1 MIVLSSSEN
10 KVHNMEYADW
20 ISNDTTVR
28 PDEYWQAVLNEQQ
41 WQAVRHC
48 EGPLLVIAGA
58 GAGKTRVLTFKIA
71 YMLEHGWQPWQILAL
86 TFTNKSAR
94 EMSDRIAKMVGN
106 ERAKGLW
113 SGTFHSIFAR
123 ILRAEHHR
131 IGIKRDFT
139 IYDAADGRSLIKS
152 IVKEM
157 GLDDAVYKPATI
169 AGRISAAKN
178 RLLLP
183 ADYANDSN
191 LLKYDDVNQI
201 GETHR
206 IYAAYW
212 ERCRTAGT
220 LDFDD
225 LLLYT
230 FLLFNNDEEAR
241 ERYARR
247 FGYILVDEYQD
258 TNFAQYKILELLTK
272 ENRNICVVG
281 DDAQSIY
288 GFRGARI
295 ENILRFNRQFAEALT
310 VKLEQNYRST
320 QNIVN
325 AANCI
330 IRHNRSQIPKTV
342 FSENA
347 VGDALQVV
355 ETADQTEEAL
365 KVCGLIRN
373 LQRNKGVGYEDMA
386 VLYRTKAQ
394 SRSFEEVFRR
404 YAIPYT
410 LYGGN
415 SFYDRKEIRDITG
428 YFRLTVNPDDEEA
441 FKRIV
446 NYPSRGIGLTTL
458 QKIILASREHGASLW
473 DVADNPA
480 AYGLKMNRGTIGR
493 LETFCAMIQDFRE
506 KAAEWEACD
515 LARYI
520 MEKSGLQQAL
530 SSDTSD
536 EGAERQQHA
545 NELLAGIAAYVKE
558 VHEER
563 GERALIGGFLAQMA
577 LMTDAA
583 GAMQEG
589 ERGVALMTV
598 HASKGLEFDTVFV
611 TGMEDNVFPAQ
622 KSFFT
627 PKEQEEERRLFYVAV
642 TRAKMR
648 CFLTYARSRFVYGK
662 TEEAERS
669 PFIDEIDDQ
678 YLGHEYSRRSFRSQ
692 SFSSSSQPAFS
703 IGAGRSAMALAQR
716 SLRKL
721 SPAPHKAM
729 TAETGSTLGVSDH
742 AHEQESVCTRFG
754 RIRVGTVISQSRF
767 GQGRVVSIEGEGD
780 NTMVVIQFEQ
790 VGRKKLLLKFARFS
804 IVENYN

>member
-1 MIVLSSSEN
+1 MDHE
-10 KVHNMEYADW
+10 DW
-20 ISNDTTVR
+20 ISADTEAER
-28 PDEYWQAVLNEQQ
+28 PDEYWQSELNVQQ
-41 WQAVRHC
+41 WQAVSYC

-71 YMLEHGWQPWQILAL
+71 YLLCHGWQPWQILAL

-94 EMSDRIAKMVGN
+94 EMTDRIAGLVGS
-106 ERAKGLW
+106 ERARGIW

-139 IYDAADGRSLIKS
+139 IYDVADGRSLLKS
-152 IVKEM
+152 IIKEM

-183 ADYANDSN
+183 SDYANDAN
-191 LLKYDDVNQI
+191 LQKYDKANLI

-212 ERCRTAGT
+212 ERCRTAGA

-230 FLLFNNDEEAR
+230 FLLFHTDEEAR
-241 ERYARR
+241 SRYARR

-258 TNFAQYKILELLTK
+258 TNFAQYKILELLTR
-272 ENRNICVVG
+272 ENRKICVVG

-295 ENILRFNRQFAEALT
+295 ENILRFNHQFSEALT

-330 IRHNRSQIPKTV
+330 IRHNRSQIPKNV

-347 VGDALQVV
+347 VGDALQIVPA
-355 ETADQTEEAL
+355 ADQTEEAL
-365 KVCGLIRN
+365 KVCGFIRQ
-373 LQRNKGVGYEDMA
+373 LQRKQGVRYEDMV

-394 SRSFEEVFRR
+394 SRSFEDIFRR

-410 LYGGN
+410 IYGGH
-415 SFYDRKEIRDITG
+415 SFYDFKEIRDITC
-428 YFRLTVNPDDEEA
+428 YLRLTVNSDDEEA

-446 NYPSRGIGLTTL
+446 NYPARGIGLTTL
-458 QKIILASREHGASLW
+458 RKIILAGNEQGAPLW
-473 DVADNPA
+473 AVAENPA
-480 AYGLKMNRGTIGR
+480 AYGLKFSRGTMER
-493 LETFCAMIQDFRE
+493 LENFCAMIHDFRK
-506 KAAEWEACD
+506 KAEEWEVCD

-520 MEKSGLQQAL
+520 MERSGLQTAL
-530 SSDTSD
+530 AADCSDA
-536 EGAERQQHA
+536 GIERQQHA
-545 NELLAGIAAYVKE
+545 DELLAAIAAFEKE
-558 VHEER
+558 VHEEQ
-563 GERALIGGFLAQMA
+563 GGRAHVSGFLAQAA

-583 GAMQEG
+583 SAMPEG
-589 ERGVALMTV
+589 IGGVALMTV

-622 KSFFT
+622 KSYFT

-648 CFLTYARSRFVYGK
+648 CFLTYARSRFIYGK
-662 TEEAERS
+662 VEEAESS
-669 PFIDEIDDQ
+669 PFLAEIDPR
-678 YLGHEYSRRSFRSQ
+678 YLKDDCTAGSFRRDLRAVPLQ
-692 SFSSSSQPAFS
+692 PRPAMGQGGGLSSLQRPVRTLMPSSPDATLKRRGGTTGS
-703 IGAGRSAMALAQR
+703 SAMQADSA
-716 SLRKL
+716 
-721 SPAPHKAM
+721 AP
-729 TAETGSTLGVSDH
+729 
-742 AHEQESVCTRFG
+742 RFG
-754 RIRVGTVISQSRF
+754 NIRVGSIVSQSRF
-767 GQGRVVSIEGEGD
+767 GRGRVESIQGEGHEA
-780 NTMVVIQFEQ
+780 MAIIRFEES
-790 VGRKKLLLKFARFS
+790 GLKKLLLKFACLTV
-804 IVENYN
+804 IVP